1 MKKGRSLSEL
11 AAELDR
17 QNNSKKDYIVGT
29 DSLEL
34 VLPEA
39 GSYNLPEVPE
49 DLREGFNYVGEN
61 AKIQS
66 PVMAMMG
73 LSDKFA
79 VSSHTHSQIASHLK
93 IPKRFYDEMLQTN
106 PDLLGVTVNTLFRR
120 QPAPRMIRTLDGGAR
135 AFLSNR
141 FRPIDNF
148 EVAQVALEIL
158 AGSQAQ
164 VASCEVTESRMYLKA
179 LFPKVQGEITRGDVV
194 QMGVV
199 ISNSEI
205 GMGRFSVQ
213 PLILRL
219 VCMNGMIAQDGSIKK
234 AHLGVRSNV
243 DGDGFA
249 VEFAKN
255 DTLAAMDKALMLQ
268 VRDTMRALATPEKIE
283 LFISKFRDAAEQ
295 KIEGDVVKAVEV
307 LQKRAALTDDDKG
320 GIMRHLIEG
329 GDLSKWGMANAV
341 TRYSQDVESYDKATD
356 LEVLGGQ
363 IIELNKT
370 DWKTIA
376 TAA

>member
-1 MKKGRSLSEL
+1 MKTGRSLQEL

-29 DSLEL
+29 DSLEM

-39 GSYNLPEVPE
+39 VTLHDAY
-49 DLREGFNYVGEN
+49 REGFNTVQTVVDT
-61 AKIQS
+61 KP

-73 LSDKFA
+73 MADRFA
-79 VSSHTHSQIASHLK
+79 VGDHTHSQIASHLK
-93 IPKRFYDEMLQTN
+93 IPKRFYDDMLGSN
-106 PDLLGVTVNTLFRR
+106 PDLLSVTVNTLFRR
-120 QPAPRMIRTLDGGAR
+120 QPAPRMVRTLDGKAR

-158 AGSQAQ
+158 ADTQAQ
-164 VASCEVTESRMYLKA
+164 VASCEVTDNKMYLKA
-179 LFPKVQGEITRGDVV
+179 LFPKVEGEITRGDVV

-234 AHLGVRSNV
+234 AHLGVRTDVN
-243 DGDGFA
+243 GDGFA

-268 VRDTMRALATPEKIE
+268 VRDTMRALASPEKIE
-283 LFISKFRDAAEQ
+283 LFIGKFREAAEQ

-307 LQKRAALTDDDKG
+307 LQRKAALTDDDKG
-320 GIMRHLIEG
+320 GILRHLITG
-329 GDLSKWGMANAV
+329 GDLSRWGMANAV
-341 TRYSQDVESYDKATD
+341 TRYSQDVPSYDKATD

-363 IIELNKT
+363 IIELNNT
-370 DWKTIA
+370 DWRSIA